1 MLNAGWPDAL
11 ASRNNMCAMA
21 RSYAVRQRRRRV
33 PARRRAGRVARPVRA
48 CVAMATVALSGA
60 LPLLGGQADARQVN
74 AAQDAQDAPLAL
86 TVTSVSPSYAEQG
99 RTVTIT
105 GRVRNLAAAPATG
118 LSIPLRS
125 SKTQL
130 GSRPQLGNYANG
142 SFPPLRQ
149 PVSTLAVQPPPPRR
163 GHD

>member
-1 MLNAGWPDAL
+1 
-11 ASRNNMCAMA
+11 MCAMA
-21 RSYAVRQRRRRV
+21 RSHAARQRRRPV
-33 PARRRAGRVARPVRA
+33 PARRQAGQVARAMRA
-48 CVAMATVALSGA
+48 CIATAAVALSAA
-60 LPLLGGQADARQVN
+60 LPLLGGQADAQQSN
-74 AAQDAQDAPLAL
+74 ALTVAQPAGAPLAL

-118 LSIPLRS
+118 LSIRLRS